1 MAEENENQEPKEGE
15 EEQSMDEILGSI
27 REILSDED
35 QENQSEAVA
44 SANNTEEEQVD
55 ESDATQSSE
64 PEESSSEDA
73 ELADPEATSDTAV
86 QDVEATSDPES
97 DTGDQMEANEAED
110 ATDNEAEDATGNEPS
125 YGGSKSEDNSDTEE
139 PNEFLEL
146 TKDMIAPPPPDFDA
160 GSPIVSGATQTASAD
175 PLQELAKALLNRRDI
190 AIGNRDMTL
199 EGLIREILRPLLKEW
214 LDDNLPYLIER
225 LVKKEIDHMVNKA
238 ERLDL

>member
-55 ESDATQSSE
+55 ESDATQSPD
-64 PEESSSEDA
+64 PEESLSEDA
-73 ELADPEATSDTAV
+73 EPVDPEATAV
-86 QDVEATSDPES
+86 QDVEATSDSES
-97 DTGDQMEANEAED
+97 DRADQTEANEAED
-110 ATDNEAEDATGNEPS
+110 ATDNESSD
-125 YGGSKSEDNSDTEE
+125 GGSESEDSSDKEE

>member
-55 ESDATQSSE
+55 ESDATQSPE
-64 PEESSSEDA
+64 PEESLSEDA
-73 ELADPEATSDTAV
+73 EPVAPEATAV
-86 QDVEATSDPES
+86 QDVEATSDSES
-97 DTGDQMEANEAED
+97 DRADQTEANEAED
-110 ATDNEAEDATGNEPS
+110 ARDNESSD
-125 YGGSKSEDNSDTEE
+125 GGSESEDSSETEE
-139 PNEFLEL
+139 SNEFLEL

>member
-55 ESDATQSSE
+55 ESDATQSPE
-64 PEESSSEDA
+64 PEESPSEDA
-73 ELADPEATSDTAV
+73 EPVDPEATAV
-86 QDVEATSDPES
+86 QDVEATSDSES
-97 DTGDQMEANEAED
+97 DMADQIEANEAED
-110 ATDNEAEDATGNEPS
+110 ATDNESGD
-125 YGGSKSEDNSDTEE
+125 GGSKSEDNSDTEE